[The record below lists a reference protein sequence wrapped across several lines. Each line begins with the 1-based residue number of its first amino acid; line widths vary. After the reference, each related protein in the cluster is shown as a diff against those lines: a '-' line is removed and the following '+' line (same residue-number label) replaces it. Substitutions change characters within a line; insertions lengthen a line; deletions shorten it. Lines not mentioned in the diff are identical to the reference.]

1 MESTLSLN
9 TWKRFVNEGALE
21 SSRLN
26 DIIVKSWHRCKSADV
41 NPYLDKGR
49 SILRNEAFHS
59 RKQMNSLFLETA
71 LPHLE
76 RIRQSAADLGMVALL
91 IDPEGYILSITGNR
105 LTLNEA
111 RKINFVEG
119 ACWTEKEVGTN
130 AIGTA
135 LQTEE
140 PIMITGTEHY
150 SIASHQWSCSAAPV
164 RNDEGNLIGIINI
177 SCPVNR
183 AHPYTLGMV
192 TSIAYT
198 IERELSIRM
207 HKDEIELV
215 HASMNFVDSKQL
227 LLLCNYKEV
236 IVGASKTVRE
246 CIPKWSGLQLNTI
259 VQQGFRIV
267 MEVPVISKRHGHT
280 IGKIIYLS
288 EEAHHNQTTTQIPA
302 QSFSFKG
309 EAGISRSFQ
318 QTLEEIK
325 HAAPTDTTVYIL
337 GETGTGKEVI
347 AQTIHE
353 NSSRKNGPFIALN
366 CGAIPKELMESELF
380 GYVEGAF
387 TGARRQG
394 YQGKFEQAN
403 HGTIFLDEIG
413 ELPHSMQVSLLR
425 VLQERKVTPVGS
437 NQEIPVDI
445 RIITATHRDLRQL
458 VSEGKFREDLYYRL
472 HVYPV
477 HVPPLRERKEDIPH
491 LMRYFCQKNAW
502 NMNFSKELVDKLIDY
517 QWPGNIRE
525 LFNVLERL
533 KISLKTETEKERILN
548 YLSSL
553 NLGGQKSISHF
564 DTSQEIEE
572 NDFTSLPALTFREK
586 VQKDL
591 MMDALRKTQGN
602 VSLAAKLLDI
612 PRSTFYNRLKRFNL

>member
-1 MESTLSLN
+1 
-9 TWKRFVNEGALE
+9 
-21 SSRLN
+21 
-26 DIIVKSWHRCKSADV
+26 
-41 NPYLDKGR
+41 
-49 SILRNEAFHS
+49 
-59 RKQMNSLFLETA
+59 
-71 LPHLE
+71 
-76 RIRQSAADLGMVALL
+76 
-91 IDPEGYILSITGNR
+91 
-105 LTLNEA
+105 
-111 RKINFVEG
+111 
-119 ACWTEKEVGTN
+119 
-130 AIGTA
+130 
-135 LQTEE
+135 
-140 PIMITGTEHY
+140 
-150 SIASHQWSCSAAPV
+150 
-164 RNDEGNLIGIINI
+164 
-177 SCPVNR
+177 
-183 AHPYTLGMV
+183 
-192 TSIAYT
+192 
-198 IERELSIRM
+198 
-207 HKDEIELV
+207 
-215 HASMNFVDSKQL
+215 
-227 LLLCNYKEV
+227 
-236 IVGASKTVRE
+236 
-246 CIPKWSGLQLNTI
+246 
-259 VQQGFRIV
+259 
-267 MEVPVISKRHGHT
+267 MEVPVISKRHGHS

-425 VLQERKVTPVGS
+425 VLQEREVTPVGS